1 MFLAGLRQ
9 LKGLVGAAVL
19 VAVAAFHLRCG
30 ATAIAQSEARSG
42 KNARVQVK
50 QDGIYFLSVHVDDT
64 PLTGTCQRASQRLKA
79 PYPQPSD
86 GETASNSRL

>member
-19 VAVAAFHLRCG
+19 VAVAAIPTCVVG

-42 KNARVQVK
+42 KN
-50 QDGIYFLSVHVDDT
+50 
-64 PLTGTCQRASQRLKA
+64 RAG
-79 PYPQPSD
+79 P
-86 GETASNSRL
+86 